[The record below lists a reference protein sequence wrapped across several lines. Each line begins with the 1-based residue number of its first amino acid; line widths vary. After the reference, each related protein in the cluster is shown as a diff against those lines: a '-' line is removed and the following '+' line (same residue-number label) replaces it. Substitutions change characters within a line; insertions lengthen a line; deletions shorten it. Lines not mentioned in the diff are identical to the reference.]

1 MSALNSATVLFS
13 ALTHSWSQA
22 LGEAFGKRRGLPR
35 AGKMPREPPKEKE
48 RPDPEGPNRA
58 SGPASTL
65 TLNWALPGWPLGLG
79 HICDVITPT
88 RAVGNEG

>member
-1 MSALNSATVLFS
+1 
-13 ALTHSWSQA
+13 
-22 LGEAFGKRRGLPR
+22 
-35 AGKMPREPPKEKE
+35 MPRQPPKGKE

-88 RAVGNEG
+88 RAVVNKGRAADPPFSSSRTSHLTSSANPALFKTL